1 MKVPVKVKVRL
12 FASMRDYA
20 GVKEAD
26 VEGENV
32 GEALQS
38 LISEYPALKKQIF
51 KEDGDILPHVRVL
64 LNGIAISDLDSELKI
79 GDELAV
85 FPSIGGG

>member
-1 MKVPVKVKVRL
+1 MKVSIKVRL

-20 GVKEAD
+20 GVKDAD
-26 VEGENV
+26 VEGKNV
-32 GEALQS
+32 GEVLDS
-38 LISEYPALKKQIF
+38 LVNAYPQLKPQIF

-64 LNGIAISDLDSELKI
+64 LNGIAISDLDTELKM

-85 FPSIGGG
+85 FPPVGGG

>member
-1 MKVPVKVKVRL
+1 MKVQVKVRL

-26 VEGENV
+26 VEGTNV

-38 LISEYPALKKQIF
+38 LILTYPDLKSRIF
-51 KEDGDILPHVRVL
+51 KNEGVFQPFVRVL
-64 LNGIAISDLDSELKI
+64 LNGIAIIDINTKLKK

-85 FPSIGGG
+85 FPPIAGG

>member
-12 FASMRDYA
+12 FAGMRDYA

-26 VEGENV
+26 VEGEDV

-38 LISEYPALKKQIF
+38 LISEYPALKKRIF

-64 LNGIAISDLDSELKI
+64 LNGIAITDQNTELKK

-85 FPSIGGG
+85 FPPIAGG